1 MRALALLLLLVAA
14 PADADG
20 LRAVPYAALE
30 AAPHRRVTFDT
41 LPPAREPGHV
51 LDALLRFDGVSIG
64 KRLSGQELSET
75 ATKDGRFE
83 ELVGAPSL
91 PLTLL
96 AGPPR
101 HNMAVAAHAG
111 FGSNA
116 LFPLGPEGAD
126 RRGGRGEGAAVM
138 LFDEGQWRLGL
149 RVYADYA
156 DPLGARPPRGALHLC
171 FWDDDG
177 RMIAHEIVTP
187 GTGIMSLGW
196 ESNVPIRALSVT
208 NTDPGGI
215 AVDDILHQIDPATG

>member
-83 ELVGAPSL
+83 DLVGAPSL
-91 PLTLL
+91 PLTVL
-96 AGPPR
+96 AGTPR
-101 HNMAVAAHAG
+101 HFSDFSPLASASSRKVASSSG
-111 FGSNA
+111 FASWNGTFIKERFA
-116 LFPLGPEGAD
+116 DCTPL
-126 RRGGRGEGAAVM
+126 R
-138 LFDEGQWRLGL
+138 
-149 RVYADYA
+149 
-156 DPLGARPPRGALHLC
+156 
-171 FWDDDG
+171 
-177 RMIAHEIVTP
+177 
-187 GTGIMSLGW
+187 
-196 ESNVPIRALSVT
+196 
-208 NTDPGGI
+208 
-215 AVDDILHQIDPATG
+215 